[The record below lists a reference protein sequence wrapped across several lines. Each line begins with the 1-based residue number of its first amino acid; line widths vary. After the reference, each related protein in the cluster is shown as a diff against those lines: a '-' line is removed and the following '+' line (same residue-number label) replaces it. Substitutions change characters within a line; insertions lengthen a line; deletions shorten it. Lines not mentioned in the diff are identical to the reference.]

1 MTTMM
6 MMPTSSEA
14 AEEVASKKESS
25 MVAGAEVARRLRG
38 VPTFAIVDGNGV
50 PFATYEKGGA
60 SGTGYFFTTIA
71 AAQYVLED
79 AKKAFQEARLAGRD
93 TEDSWGDSHTVTV
106 SLAVALQLSVKKRI
120 NIAQNGNSLTTYYQ
134 ILPGTSELQLAQ
146 RLDKKSARFAERG
159 RVPLFYFPELTLP
172 LENNNNNDSS
182 SSPVAAASLPLFFD
196 PRDLLAEWKKQYSDT
211 TPPPVKVR
219 ELTEIFYAM
228 LKPGGENQ
236 SVQNMVFMPTSSSL
250 DAVKE
255 IQKNSDNQ
263 AVKYKMGQVILTS

>member
-1 MTTMM
+1 MITATAAMTTMM

-146 RLDKKSARFAERG
+146 RLDKNRPASQKEDESLSFI
-159 RVPLFYFPELTLP
+159 FPSSPCLWKIIITMTLLP
-172 LENNNNNDSS
+172 LLLLLLLCRSS
-182 SSPVAAASLPLFFD
+182 STPEICWQSGKNNIPTQPLLPS
-196 PRDLLAEWKKQYSDT
+196 K
-211 TPPPVKVR
+211 
-219 ELTEIFYAM
+219 
-228 LKPGGENQ
+228 
-236 SVQNMVFMPTSSSL
+236 
-250 DAVKE
+250 
-255 IQKNSDNQ
+255 
-263 AVKYKMGQVILTS
+263 